1 MVEHRSTLTPA
12 KAAPWQGPD
21 GYTLLSYDV
30 DFGDGGGS
38 RLRLRSPEGRDY
50 RVDGVHLEIVE
61 PERIVFSGDLGLE
74 GERLPGTAGTVTFR
88 RA

>member
-1 MVEHRSTLTPA
+1 MVDPSSALTPA
-12 KAAPWQGPD
+12 KTAPWRGPN

-50 RVDGVHLEIVE
+50 RVEGVHLEIVE
-61 PERIVFSGDLGLE
+61 PERIVFSGSVDLD
-74 GERLPGTAGTVTFR
+74 GERLVETAGTVTFR